1 MLDGDRPGPRRAEA
15 EARPQAKARRLSGDH
30 VARGGNVD
38 RMGVDMDNGS
48 PQVVFEDVAE
58 ELSEPLRR
66 YLDRLVGNRA
76 TADDLLQDTLLKIA
90 RALPEFE
97 GRSSVKTWAFTI
109 ATRVATD
116 HFRRPQSRA
125 QMVDIDETLPVL
137 DAEIDQQLVV
147 DEMSSC
153 VREVIDSLPE
163 DYRAALVLHDL
174 EGQTAAQVAEI
185 VGCSIATAKIRIHRA
200 RLRLKQALDQECRF
214 YRDEDDVFRCDRK
227 PDS

>member
-1 MLDGDRPGPRRAEA
+1 ME
-15 EARPQAKARRLSGDH
+15 S
-30 VARGGNVD
+30 
-38 RMGVDMDNGS
+38 DMNQGS
-48 PQVVFEDVAE
+48 TRIVFEDVAE

-66 YLDRLVGNRA
+66 YLERLVGNRA

-116 HFRRPQSRA
+116 HFRRPQNRA
-125 QMVDIDETLPVL
+125 LMVEIDETTHGD
-137 DAEIDQQLVV
+137 DAETEQKLVI

-153 VREVIDSLPE
+153 VRGVIDSLPE
-163 DYRAALVLHDL
+163 DYRTAVVLHDL

-185 VGCSIATAKIRIHRA
+185 VGCSIANAKIRIHRGRR
-200 RLRLKQALDQECRF
+200 RLQQALNDECRF
-214 YRDEDDVFRCDRK
+214 YRDEENVFRCDRK
-227 PDS
+227 QDA